1 MNKKNDIDNF
11 LKKELKAL
19 ADKKGYSVVA
29 EQKDLDDKK
38 AKKIKVKAKKIK
50 VKAKKIKV

>member
-50 VKAKKIKV
+50 V